1 MQQGKYYSIDFIDG
15 VYQKRLHGGNGM
27 EETISKFEIIE
38 TSDGYMINYM
48 TEDGDMQSLGAP
60 DGDNTFDDYGQAV
73 IVLTQYLLKG
83 LLCR

>member
-27 EETISKFEIIE
+27 EQTISRFEIIE

-48 TEDGDMQSLGAP
+48 TDDGDMQSLHAP
-60 DGDNTFDDYGQAV
+60 DGDNTFDNYSSAV
-73 IVLTQYLLKG
+73 VVLTQHLLRG
-83 LLCR
+83 II